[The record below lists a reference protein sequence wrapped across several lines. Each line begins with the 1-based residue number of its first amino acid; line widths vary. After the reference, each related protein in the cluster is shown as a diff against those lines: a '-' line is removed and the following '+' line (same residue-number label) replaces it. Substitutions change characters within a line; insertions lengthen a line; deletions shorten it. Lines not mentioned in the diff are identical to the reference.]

1 MRVRPDWKLAL
12 EWEPWFFVLTLLFR
26 VATFN
31 DCDEASQE
39 LQKQIGE
46 ARYSLHSKSCTL
58 TLLIDVYC

>member
-1 MRVRPDWKLAL
+1 MEVGS

-46 ARYSLHSKSCTL
+46 ARYSLHS
-58 TLLIDVYC
+58 

>member
-12 EWEPWFFVLTLLFR
+12 SGNPGFFVLTLLFR

-46 ARYSLHSKSCTL
+46 ARYSLHS
-58 TLLIDVYC
+58 